1 MPLFFQERPMRIFEL
16 RCSEEML
23 LALLRAALHQ
33 QEARDD
39 YFRLATPEDW
49 LQCYRL
55 AVRQGV
61 SALAWEGI
69 ERLPMDYAPPLD
81 VKLSWALKEKKQR
94 EKYQKHCRALNELT
108 QLYAEHG
115 IATMVLKGVGLSRL
129 YPVPAHREGG
139 DIDIYTY
146 SADKTR
152 MTDEEANR
160 LALELMREMGAVV
173 EDTLFK
179 KHSEFVFQ
187 GVTFENHCL
196 FLHVDRCQSIAKAER
211 WLEEHRT
218 SQMVELLEGE
228 CHVEVPTI
236 TFDRVF
242 VALHAAQHYGEG
254 LSLKHLCDWTLLA
267 RQGGVELPVALNDK
281 YLKRAVATLTH
292 LCNRY
297 LGLDISTEGGEAMA
311 NEMMREILHPRY
323 FRKTPPSNPVKA
335 YWWGIK
341 ERWHIFKLRH
351 RLLGVSFWGKARG
364 LCVRKLK
371 EWWH

>member
-1 MPLFFQERPMRIFEL
+1 MKILDLKR
-16 RCSEEML
+16 SEEML
-23 LALLRAALHQ
+23 LALLCAVLHQ
-33 QEARDD
+33 QEVEVTC
-39 YFRLATPEDW
+39 FQQATPEDW
-49 LQCYRL
+49 LQCFRL

-61 SALAWEGI
+61 SALAWEGV
-69 ERLPMDYAPPLD
+69 ERLPMEYVPPLD

-146 SADKTR
+146 SADKSR
-152 MTDEEANR
+152 MTDEEANQ

-187 GVTFENHCL
+187 GVTFENHCM
-196 FLHVDRCQSIAKAER
+196 FLHVAESQSIAKAEK
-211 WLEEHRT
+211 WLEEHIA
-218 SQMVELLEGE
+218 SQEVELLDGE
-228 CHVEVPTI
+228 CRIKVPSI
-236 TFDRVF
+236 TFDTVF
-242 VALHAAQHYGEG
+242 VALHAAQHYGSG

-267 RQGGVELPVALNDK
+267 QQGGVKLPAELDDK
-281 YLKRAVATLTH
+281 YLKQSVATLTQ

-351 RLLGVSFWGKARG
+351 RLLGVSFWGKIAG
-364 LCVRKLK
+364 LCGRHLRGFARMTQ
-371 EWWH
+371 